1 MKLLQ
6 DISDLDTIISDL
18 EYSKKFEKNKDK
30 ANKRIKSLINTRNN
44 YNDVLHQNFKLDSL
58 NALILSNLK
67 AQIMNDK
74 GHITGNIDLNFYLK
88 QTATVIQDGYVQKL
102 AELLGLVVDG
112 VTAKYLKEGKDILTV
127 PSKERIQKRL
137 IELVTILK
145 KEIWMQKN

>member
-18 EYSKKFEKNKDK
+18 EYSLKFEKNKDK
-30 ANKRIKSLINTRNN
+30 ANKRIKSLINARNN
-44 YNDVLHQNFKLDSL
+44 YNDVLHRNFKLDSL

-102 AELLGLVVDG
+102 AELSGLVVDG
-112 VTAKYLKEGKDILTV
+112 VTAKYLKEGKDISTV

-145 KEIWMQKN
+145 KDIWMQKN